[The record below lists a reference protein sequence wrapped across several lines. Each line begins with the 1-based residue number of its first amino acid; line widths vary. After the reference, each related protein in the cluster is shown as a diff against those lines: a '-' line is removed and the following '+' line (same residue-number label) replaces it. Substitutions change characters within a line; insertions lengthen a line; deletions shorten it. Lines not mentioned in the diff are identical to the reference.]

1 MKGNDKLKMPKLGQV
16 GIVVRDIDET
26 ISYYKEA
33 FGIGPWAVFTG
44 EPVECVERGKRIT
57 FKGKMAMAQT
67 GRVELELIQ
76 ILEGRSFHSDFLEER
91 GEGIHHIGFFV
102 NNFEE
107 RMAAVRDAGIEVL
120 HQGLLKQ
127 MGLTI
132 KYAYLETTTI
142 GGVIIE
148 LIEQRFLGLP
158 LFAKSLLLP
167 LGAKIAERI
176 YR

>member
-1 MKGNDKLKMPKLGQV
+1 MKANEKLKVPKLGQV

-26 ISYYKEA
+26 IRYYKEA
-33 FGIGPWAVFTG
+33 FGIGPWAVFEG
-44 EPVECVERGKRIT
+44 EPAECIEKGQRIT
-57 FKGKMAMAQT
+57 FRGRMAMAQT

-76 ILEGRSFHSDFLEER
+76 ILEGRSFHSDFLEEQ

-102 NNFEE
+102 KDFDE
-107 RMAAVRDAGIEVL
+107 RLAAVREAGIGIL
-120 HQGLLKQ
+120 HQGFLKQ

-132 KYAYLETTTI
+132 KYAYLDTTAT

-167 LGAKIAERI
+167 LGAKIAKKISR
-176 YR
+176 

>member
-16 GIVVRDIDET
+16 GIIVKDIDET
-26 ISYYKEA
+26 ISYYKKA

-44 EPVECVERGKRIT
+44 EPVECVEKGKRIT

-102 NNFEE
+102 NDFEE

-167 LGAKIAERI
+167 LGAKIAEKI

>member
-1 MKGNDKLKMPKLGQV
+1 MKANEKLKVPKLGQV

-44 EPVECVERGKRIT
+44 EPVECVEKGERIT
-57 FKGKMAMAQT
+57 FKAKMAMAQT

-76 ILEGRSFHSDFLEER
+76 ILEGRSFHSDFLEEQ

-102 NNFEE
+102 NDFDE

-167 LGAKIAERI
+167 LGAKIAEKI

>member
-1 MKGNDKLKMPKLGQV
+1 
-16 GIVVRDIDET
+16 
-26 ISYYKEA
+26 
-33 FGIGPWAVFTG
+33 
-44 EPVECVERGKRIT
+44 
-57 FKGKMAMAQT
+57 
-67 GRVELELIQ
+67 
-76 ILEGRSFHSDFLEER
+76 
-91 GEGIHHIGFFV
+91 
-102 NNFEE
+102 
-107 RMAAVRDAGIEVL
+107 MAAVRDAGIEVL

>member
-1 MKGNDKLKMPKLGQV
+1 MKGSERLKVPKLGQV

-44 EPVECVERGKRIT
+44 EPVECVERGERIT

-102 NNFEE
+102 NDFDE

-158 LFAKSLLLP
+158 MFAKSLLLP
-167 LGAKIAERI
+167 LGAKIAAKINR
-176 YR
+176 

>member
-1 MKGNDKLKMPKLGQV
+1 MKGSDKLKVPKLGQV

-26 ISYYKEA
+26 IRYYREA
-33 FGIGPWAVFTG
+33 FGIGPWAVFEG
-44 EPVECVERGKRIT
+44 EPVECVEKGERIT
-57 FKGKMAMAQT
+57 FKGRMAMAQT

-76 ILEGRSFHSDFLEER
+76 ILEGRSFHSDFLEEQ

-102 NNFEE
+102 NDFDE
-107 RMAAVRDAGIEVL
+107 RLAAVKEAGIGIL
-120 HQGLLKQ
+120 HQGFLKQ

-132 KYAYLETTTI
+132 KYAYLDTTAI

>member
-1 MKGNDKLKMPKLGQV
+1 MKGKEKLKLPKLSQV

-26 ISYYKEA
+26 IGYYKDA

-44 EPVECVERGKRIT
+44 EPAECIERGKRIT
-57 FKGKMAMAQT
+57 FKGKMAMAQV
-67 GRVELELIQ
+67 GQVELELIQ

-132 KYAYLETTTI
+132 KYAYLDTTAT

-158 LFAKSLLLP
+158 MVARSLLLP
-167 LGAKIAERI
+167 LGAKLAAKIHR
-176 YR
+176 

>member
-1 MKGNDKLKMPKLGQV
+1 MKGNDRLKMPKLGQV
-16 GIVVRDIDET
+16 GIVVKDIDET
-26 ISYYKEA
+26 IRYYKEA

-44 EPVECVERGKRIT
+44 EPVECVEKGKRIT

-102 NNFEE
+102 NDFEE

>member
-1 MKGNDKLKMPKLGQV
+1 VNDF
-16 GIVVRDIDET
+16 D
-26 ISYYKEA
+26 
-33 FGIGPWAVFTG
+33 
-44 EPVECVERGKRIT
+44 
-57 FKGKMAMAQT
+57 
-67 GRVELELIQ
+67 
-76 ILEGRSFHSDFLEER
+76 
-91 GEGIHHIGFFV
+91 
-102 NNFEE
+102 E

-127 MGLTI
+127 MGLTV

-158 LFAKSLLLP
+158 MFAKSLLLP
-167 LGAKIAERI
+167 LGAKIAGKI

>member
-1 MKGNDKLKMPKLGQV
+1 MKGNNKLKVPKLGQV

-26 ISYYKEA
+26 TRYYKEA
-33 FGIGPWAVFTG
+33 FGIGPWAVFEG
-44 EPVECVERGKRIT
+44 EPVECVEKGERIN
-57 FKGKMAMAQT
+57 FKGRMAMAQT

-76 ILEGRSFHSDFLEER
+76 IIEGRSFHSDFLEEH

-102 NNFEE
+102 NDFEE
-107 RMAAVRDAGIEVL
+107 RMAAVRAAGIEVL
-120 HQGLLKQ
+120 QQGLLKQ

-132 KYAYLETTTI
+132 KYAYLETTAV

-167 LGAKIAERI
+167 LGAKIAAKINR
-176 YR
+176 